1 MTDNLIG
8 KDTNFDTSHTKVSYQ
23 IPFNEKVHFK
33 IEKVILVLGVHG
45 KSRLSIL
52 VVTFCFCGQFAKKVF
67 RMSEETT
74 HLHLR

>member
-1 MTDNLIG
+1 M
-8 KDTNFDTSHTKVSYQ
+8 
-23 IPFNEKVHFK
+23 
-33 IEKVILVLGVHG
+33 EKVILVLGVHG

-52 VVTFCFCGQFAKKVF
+52 GVTFCFCGQFAKKVF